1 MKVTPQSIQKYIQEH
16 WIGGVITLGA
26 IIVVS
31 LFHWFGVFDT
41 IELKTY
47 DYRFNRV
54 RGPLTGWTVS
64 DSTYINSGTDVVLVE
79 VDDEAYRLLPDEWP
93 YPRGSVWG
101 RVVRNLYKA
110 GAKVI
115 VFDIQFDTPD
125 KKSEIY
131 QELIESTSPEYI
143 IGQVPHIRD
152 TTEANYISKAIP
164 YMVPRHGDKIL
175 GEAISEAQ
183 MFGTTIVMDIKMATE
198 ATSVPPQ
205 YIVYPVDPVKNANPE
220 MGLIN
225 DQMDMDGFS
234 RRYAIFGVM
243 AHEPEKYYL
252 SLAVKA
258 LKAFKEIPDTAKPY
272 FDEDNLTW
280 EYGGQTIKAY
290 GAGNTF
296 LVNYYGPASGYKYQ
310 GEKNL
315 PAWGTFPK
323 YSLAYVIDTED
334 VTLRD
339 PMEDLDWMS
348 QFLPGEMPEW
358 IKAIEDP
365 QEQKEMMDAMGIGEE
380 FDITSSPFYNKI
392 VVIGVSVEV
401 LLDLKRTPYYNFW
414 GIQQMTPGY
423 ETHGNAIQTLL
434 DNNYI
439 EVLGGQLTELIDGY
453 PYSLPTLLSHSL
465 LIALM
470 SLIAFF
476 ILSFLN
482 PVYAGILIVIQG
494 IVYFA
499 VACGLFVDD
508 LFWFV
513 RNTLTSILPVSTVAE
528 NPQLFQTS
536 LPEIGK
542 SYVIPI
548 VAPII
553 SLVVTYTGNVIYKF
567 INEQKNKRFLK
578 STFGAYISPDLID
591 QMYSDKQEPKLGGV
605 AGYHTAFF
613 SDIQSFSAF
622 SEVLEPERMVSLMN
636 EYLTEMTNILL
647 EHKGT
652 LDKYIGDAIVA
663 FYGAPAPVQDQEKK
677 ACSTALGMRDRLN
690 DLRNKWKEENDWPEI
705 VYSMQHRIGLNS
717 GQMVTGNMGSQMRM
731 NYTMMGDTVNL
742 AARLEPAAKQYGVYI
757 IVGENI
763 YKASNDEYVF
773 RFLDFLSVKGKNIPV
788 RAYELIDIKDQIKKT
803 SLELIETFEKGLDY
817 YFNQDWEKALEYFEK
832 SKLLEEDFSGRNTN
846 PSQVF
851 IKRCNHFSMN
861 PPLDDWDGV
870 WRMTTK

>member
-79 VDDEAYRLLPDEWP
+79 VDDEAYRLLPEEWP

-152 TTEANYISKAIP
+152 TTEANYISKALP

-663 FYGAPAPVQDQEKK
+663 FYGAPVSLENHEYHACLTALEMEKK
-677 ACSTALGMRDRLN
+677 LEMMRSQWSSD
-690 DLRNKWKEENDWPEI
+690 EDWPKLVHNI
-705 VYSMQHRIGLNS
+705 RHRVGLNS
-717 GQMVTGNMGSQMRM
+717 GQMVTGNMGSAMRM

-742 AARLEPAAKQYGVYI
+742 AARLEPAAKHYGVYLL
-757 IVGENI
+757 VAENTQ
-763 YKASNDEYVF
+763 KVVADQFEW
-773 RFLDFLSVKGKNIPV
+773 RFLDYLRVKGKKKPV
-788 RAYELIDIKDQIKKT
+788 KAYELLSLKNELSDEKAQLVKAFDEGID
-803 SLELIETFEKGLDY
+803 LY
-817 YFNQDWEKALEYFEK
+817 NNQDWLKAKKRFKDAL
-832 SKLLEEDFSGRNTN
+832 SLEEEFPYRPTT
-846 PSQVF
+846 PSAVY
-851 IKRCNHFSMN
+851 IERCDHFKKN
-861 PPLDDWDGV
+861 PPKKDWDGV
-870 WRMTTK
+870 WTMTTK